1 MYKTEVEKTLEL
13 LGINPRDENGKIRSA
28 DELTEEVM
36 ALLDRYNGVGKAY
49 ILAMIKLSRMIDED
63 THYLYPNRFNE
74 EAVE

>member
-1 MYKTEVEKTLEL
+1 MYKTKIEETLEL
-13 LGINPRDENGKIRSA
+13 LGINPKDEKGKLRSA

-36 ALLDRYNGVGKAY
+36 ALFEQYNGVGKAY
-49 ILAMIKLSRMIDED
+49 ILTMIKLSRMIDED